1 MKSLWIF
8 AFTILNVPTE
18 KRDSIEVE
26 KNSSEKSH
34 KKPQWNERKTEK
46 LLLLAFFIALQA
58 STVRIELEKKS
69 GKESFD
75 ELNESPS
82 EKAQRNSSVQK
93 NKFAVFPNEI
103 RWKRVQQKKVQWHF
117 KWR

>member
-1 MKSLWIF
+1 MTSLWIF

-34 KKPQWNERKTEK
+34 KKTSMEWGERKTEK
-46 LLLLAFFIALQA
+46 LLLLAFYCSA
-58 STVRIELEKKS
+58 SLYSENWIRKKS

-103 RWKRVQQKKVQWHF
+103 RWKRVQRKKYNDT
-117 KWR
+117 

>member
-1 MKSLWIF
+1 MHFSDH
-8 AFTILNVPTE
+8 TILNVPTE

-26 KNSSEKSH
+26 KNFQVRNLTKKTSMEWRGEKNCYF
-34 KKPQWNERKTEK
+34 W
-46 LLLLAFFIALQA
+46 LFIALQA
-58 STVRIELEKKS
+58 STLRIELEKR

-93 NKFAVFPNEI
+93 NKFAVSPNEI
-103 RWKRVQQKKVQWHF
+103 RWKRVQRKKYNDTLSGVN
-117 KWR
+117 